1 MKYAREI
8 KVGALAAL
16 CLFLLFF
23 GFNYLK
29 GVNIFSS
36 TYSFKGQFV
45 RANGLEEQAAVYIKG
60 YKIGQVESI
69 KYDFTAD
76 SSFLVTISINRDIAL
91 PKGTEMVLVQDGLL
105 GGGAIELRV
114 PAGTHTDLYASGEML
129 PTSIEPGLMDIVQ
142 HEMLAKIT
150 SAVEGADSLIA
161 NVNSQL
167 RDDHLYNALA
177 NVDEVSRD
185 LTVVSKDAKNIV
197 KTDIPRL
204 VHSARTTVDG
214 LNAPINDIK
223 HFTRQLDRVDLP
235 ATIAR
240 VDTALEHVDGAVVQ
254 LEGVVTDIRST
265 DGTLGSLIYSR
276 TLYDN
281 LDSTVVAADSLLR
294 DLKANPKRY
303 VHFSIFGS
311 KEKKK

>member
-8 KVGALAAL
+8 KVGALAVL

-36 TYSFKGQFV
+36 TYSFKGRFV

-204 VHSARTTVDG
+204 VQSARTTVDG

-223 HFTRQLDRVDLP
+223 HSTRQLDRVDLP

>member
-8 KVGALAAL
+8 KVGALAVL

-36 TYSFKGQFV
+36 TYSFKGRFV

-204 VHSARTTVDG
+204 VQSARTTVDG

>member
-1 MKYAREI
+1 M
-8 KVGALAAL
+8 
-16 CLFLLFF
+16 
-23 GFNYLK
+23 
-29 GVNIFSS
+29 
-36 TYSFKGQFV
+36 
-45 RANGLEEQAAVYIKG
+45 YITG

-150 SAVEGADSLIA
+150 STVEGADSLIA

-167 RDDHLYNALA
+167 RDDHLYKALA

-204 VHSARTTVDG
+204 VQSARTTVDG